1 MARSKYMVSAS
12 VFNSD
17 KFAALSHSAQALY
30 PQILV
35 TTDTNGGASGVGRVM
50 RMGGFDDSNLRELED
65 AGLVFRVE
73 SDDGPV
79 LFVTDYFV
87 HNITNAEKLKNGE
100 HYYLAC
106 DSLAVSLKTRRL
118 CPIED
123 LIEDQGEPRL
133 ADGWAP
139 YLEGLATLSAKHDT
153 ASKKRNANPLS
164 YTSPERAE
172 ENPLEGLGWNTDEA
186 FGAAYLED
194 TGH

>member
-30 PQILV
+30 TQILV
-35 TTDTNGGASGVGRVM
+35 TTDTNGGATGVCRTM
-50 RMGGFDDSNLRELED
+50 RMGGFDDSALQELEA
-65 AGLVFRVE
+65 AGLVFPVE

-79 LFVTDYFV
+79 WFVADYFV
-87 HNITNAEKLKNGE
+87 HNITAKDKLENGE
-100 HYYLAC
+100 FYYLAC
-106 DSLAVSLKTRRL
+106 ESLAVSMKTRRL
-118 CPIED
+118 CPLED
-123 LIEDQGEPRL
+123 LIEDQDEPRL

-139 YLEGLATLSAKHDT
+139 YREGLATLSAKHDT
-153 ASKKRNANPLS
+153 ASKKRNASPLS

-172 ENPLEGLGWNTDEA
+172 ENPSEGLGWNTDEA

>member
-12 VFNSD
+12 VLNSD

-35 TTDTNGGASGVGRVM
+35 TTDTNGGTSGVGRTM
-50 RMGGFDDSNLRELED
+50 RMGGFDKSDLQELED
-65 AGLVFRVE
+65 AGLVFPVE

-79 LFVTDYFV
+79 WFIADYFV
-87 HNITNAEKLKNGE
+87 HNKVKTESLENGE
-100 HYYLAC
+100 HYCLAC

-118 CPIED
+118 WPLED
-123 LIEDQGEPRL
+123 LIEDQDEPRL
-133 ADGWAP
+133 ADGWES
-139 YLEGLATLSAKHDT
+139 YLEGLATLKAKRDT

-172 ENPLEGLGWNTDEA
+172 ENLPEALGWNTDEA

>member
-30 PQILV
+30 SQILV

-50 RMGGFDDSNLRELED
+50 RMGGFDDSNLQELEA

-106 DSLAVSLKTRRL
+106 D
-118 CPIED
+118 
-123 LIEDQGEPRL
+123 
-133 ADGWAP
+133 
-139 YLEGLATLSAKHDT
+139 
-153 ASKKRNANPLS
+153 
-164 YTSPERAE
+164 
-172 ENPLEGLGWNTDEA
+172 
-186 FGAAYLED
+186 
-194 TGH
+194 